1 MRRIIG
7 SLGVSAVLGLVLL
20 TAVALA
26 EDKEKAKEEKVAPDK
41 LPTKVLDAVKE
52 RFPGGKITSASK
64 ETADGKVVYDIELE
78 QKGRKY
84 EMDIQEDGTV
94 LEVEKEIPL
103 KEVPEAV
110 RKALNAKY
118 PKATIEIVMEV
129 NLVKDKK
136 ETPDHYEVTIVGADK
151 KKMEVIVSLD
161 GKSVKG
167 EGEKDKK

>member
-1 MRRIIG
+1 MRRILG
-7 SLGVSAVLGLVLL
+7 SLCASAVLGLVL
-20 TAVALA
+20 TAAVALA
-26 EDKEKAKEEKVAPDK
+26 EDKEKEKAKEEKIAPDK
-41 LPTKVLDAVKE
+41 IPAKVLDAVKE
-52 RFPGGKITSASK
+52 RFPGGKITTASR

-78 QKGRKY
+78 HKGRKY
-84 EMDIQEDGTV
+84 EMDIREDGTI

-110 RKALNAKY
+110 LKALKAKY

-151 KKMEVIVSLD
+151 KKQEVIVSLD
-161 GKSVKG
+161 GKSVK
-167 EGEKDKK
+167 